1 MVRVSAA
8 RLIPMDARE
17 IVEGLALTARTA
29 ARTLVATTGDTRRA
43 ALRAIADEID
53 ARADEIAAA
62 NNLDIERAKAESMH
76 PQMQDRLLLT
86 LDRIAGIARGAR
98 QVADLE
104 DPLGRILKKST
115 LPNGLELEQIT
126 VPFGVIGMVYEARPN
141 VTVDAAVIL
150 LMSGNAALLRGS
162 STADASNRVL
172 VEVMRSALA
181 KTSISPDVIQLVPSD
196 DRATVKALLTARGK
210 VDLVIPRGSAA
221 LIRMVVDEATVPTIE
236 TGAGVCHVYVDAA
249 ADLQKALPIVM
260 NSKTHRPSVC
270 NAAETVLIHKGVAE
284 KFLPTLLQSLHGAG
298 VLLHCD
304 EATEKVAQSLSID
317 TTRATAEN
325 WGTEY
330 GVLEINVGVVDS
342 LESAIDHIATFGTQ
356 HTEAIV
362 TEDKESA
369 RKFIAMSDCA
379 AVMVNASTRFTDG
392 EQMGFGAEI
401 GISNQKLHARG
412 PMGLEA
418 MTTTTWVVTG
428 TGQIRS

>member
-17 IVEGLALTARTA
+17 IVEGLALTARAA
-29 ARTLVATTGDTRRA
+29 ARTLVATSADVRRA

-53 ARADEIAAA
+53 SRTDEILSA

-86 LDRIAGIARGAR
+86 PERIAGIARGAR
-98 QVADLE
+98 QVADLD

-162 STADASNRVL
+162 STADASNKVL
-172 VEVMRSALA
+172 VEVMRSALT

-210 VDLVIPRGSAA
+210 VDLVIPRGSAT

-249 ADLQKALPIVM
+249 ADLEKALPIVL

-270 NAAETVLIHKGVAE
+270 NAAETVLIHKSVAE
-284 KFLPTLLQSLHGAG
+284 KFLPTLLKSLDVAG
-298 VLLHCD
+298 VILHCD
-304 EATEKVAQSLSID
+304 EATEKIAQSLSID
-317 TTRATAEN
+317 TTRATAQN

-330 GVLEINVGVVDS
+330 GVLEMNVGVVDS
-342 LESAIDHIATFGTQ
+342 LEGAIDHIATFGTQ

>member
-1 MVRVSAA
+1 
-8 RLIPMDARE
+8 MDARE
-17 IVEGLALTARTA
+17 IVEGLALTARAA
-29 ARTLVATTGDTRRA
+29 ARTLVATTGEQRRQ
-43 ALRAIADEID
+43 ALLAIADEID
-53 ARADEIAAA
+53 ARTDEIIAA
-62 NNLDIERAKAESMH
+62 NNQDIERAKSDSMH

-86 LDRIAGIARGAR
+86 RERIAGIAAGAR
-98 QVADLE
+98 QVAALE

-115 LPNGLELEQIT
+115 LPNGLELEQMS

-162 STADASNRVL
+162 STADASNKVL
-172 VEVMRSALA
+172 IDVMRSALA
-181 KTSISPDVIQLVPSD
+181 KTKISPDVIQLVPSD
-196 DRATVKALLTARGK
+196 DRATVQALLTARGK

-249 ADLQKALPIVM
+249 ADLAKALPIVM

-270 NAAETVLIHKGVAE
+270 NAAETVLVHKSVAE
-284 KFLPTLLQSLHGAG
+284 KFLPTLLTSLHNAG

-304 EATEKVAQSLSID
+304 EAAELVAKTLAID
-317 TTRATAEN
+317 VTRATAQH

-330 GVLEINVGVVDS
+330 GVLEMNVGVVDS

-362 TEDKESA
+362 TEDKESV
-369 RKFIAMSDCA
+369 RRFIAMSDCA

-418 MTTTTWVVTG
+418 MTTTTWIVTG

>member
-1 MVRVSAA
+1 
-8 RLIPMDARE
+8 MDARE
-17 IVEGLALTARTA
+17 IVEGLALSARTA
-29 ARTLVATTGDTRRA
+29 ARTLVATTGEQRRQ
-43 ALRAIADEID
+43 ALLAIADEID
-53 ARADEIAAA
+53 ARTDEIIAA
-62 NNLDIERAKAESMH
+62 NSRDIDRAKADSMH

-86 LDRIAGIARGAR
+86 RERIAGIASGAR
-98 QVADLE
+98 QVAALA
-104 DPLGRILKKST
+104 DPLGRVLKKST
-115 LPNGLELEQIT
+115 LPNGLELEQMT

-162 STADASNRVL
+162 STADASNKVL
-172 VEVMRSALA
+172 IDVMKSALS
-181 KTSISPDVIQLVPSD
+181 KTAISPDVLQLVPSD
-196 DRATVKALLTARGK
+196 DRATVQALLTARGK

-236 TGAGVCHVYVDAA
+236 TGAGVCHVYVDAS
-249 ADLQKALPIVM
+249 ADLAKALPIVM

-270 NAAETVLIHKGVAE
+270 NAAETVLVHKSVAE
-284 KFLPTLLQSLHGAG
+284 KFLPALLTSLHSAG

-304 EATEKVAQSLSID
+304 QAAESVAQSLAID
-317 TTRATAEN
+317 VTRATEQN

-330 GVLEINVGVVDS
+330 GVLEMNVGVVDS

-369 RKFIAMSDCA
+369 RRFIAMSDCA

-418 MTTTTWVVTG
+418 MTTTTWIVTG
-428 TGQIRS
+428 NGQIRS